1 MLRRVQAERAVG
13 LNYGQRAL
21 MLGAAHPVNFIG
33 TQDNTRAGARP
44 FTRLAHTARVFETV
58 FFGTRSEA
66 DQALAFV
73 ERLHRRV
80 RGELTEAAGSYPAGT
95 SYTAFD
101 PALMLWTIAVM
112 VDSAEAYYE
121 ALVRELSPVEKQG
134 LWQDYLLFG
143 ELFGMSRAAA
153 PQTYSEF
160 REYWEA
166 IWSGGRLHLTE
177 KAREVALAIAFEI
190 PLPLY
195 LHPQREIHNLVL
207 VGTLPPRARELF
219 GLSWTPLHRAAFRA
233 VAGGMRAA
241 RPVTPRVLRRGPNS
255 SSFALV
261 AQTEKQI
268 LAGGGAT
275 FSTAGP

>member
-1 MLRRVQAERAVG
+1 VHAERAVG

-33 TQDNTRAGARP
+33 TQDNTRSGARP

-73 ERLHRRV
+73 ERLHQRV
-80 RGELTEAAGSYPAGT
+80 RGELPEAAGPYPAGT

-121 ALVRELSPVEKQG
+121 TFVRELSPAEKQE
-134 LWQDYLLFG
+134 LWRDYLLFG
-143 ELFGMSRAAA
+143 ELFGMARDAA
-153 PQTYSEF
+153 PPSYPEF
-160 REYWEA
+160 REYWEE
-166 IWSGGRLHLTE
+166 IWTGDQLHLTAQ
-177 KAREVALAIAFEI
+177 AREVALAIAFEI

-207 VGTLPPRARELF
+207 VGTLPQRARELF
-219 GLSWTPLHRAAFRA
+219 GLAWTPLHRAAFRA
-233 VAGGMRAA
+233 VVGGLRAA
-241 RPVTPRVLRRGPNS
+241 RPVTPRSLRRGPNT
-255 SSFALV
+255 SSFELV

-275 FSTAGP
+275 FSAAGP

>member
-73 ERLHRRV
+73 ERLHQRV
-80 RGELTEAAGSYPAGT
+80 RGELSEAAGPYPAGT

-121 ALVRELSPVEKQG
+121 TFVRELSPAEKRG
-134 LWQDYLLFG
+134 LWRDYLLFG
-143 ELFGMSRAAA
+143 ELFGMSREAA
-153 PQTYSEF
+153 PQSYGEF
-160 REYWEA
+160 REYWEE
-166 IWSGGRLHLTE
+166 IWTGDQLHLTAE
-177 KAREVALAIAFEI
+177 AREVALAIAFEI

-195 LHPQREIHNLVL
+195 LHPQREVHNLVL

-233 VAGGMRAA
+233 LAGGLRAA
-241 RPVTPRVLRRGPNS
+241 RPVTPRVLRRGPNT
-255 SSFALV
+255 SSFDLV
-261 AQTEKQI
+261 AQTEKRI

-275 FSTAGP
+275 FSTARP

>member
-1 MLRRVQAERAVG
+1 VLRRVQAERAVG

-33 TQDNTRAGARP
+33 TQENTRSGARP
-44 FTRLAHTARVFETV
+44 FTRLTHTASVFETV

-73 ERLHRRV
+73 ERLHQRV
-80 RGELTEAAGSYPAGT
+80 RGELTEAAGPYPAGT

-121 ALVRELSPVEKQG
+121 TFVRELSPAEKQG
-134 LWQDYLLFG
+134 LWRDYLLFG
-143 ELFGMSRAAA
+143 ELFGMARDAA
-153 PQTYSEF
+153 PQSYGEF

-166 IWSGGRLHLTE
+166 IWTGDQLHLTA

-207 VGTLPPRARELF
+207 VGTLPQRARELF
-219 GLSWTPLHRAAFRA
+219 GLAWTPLHRAAFRA
-233 VAGGMRAA
+233 VVGGLRAA
-241 RPVTPRVLRRGPNS
+241 RSVTPRSLRRGPNT
-255 SSFALV
+255 SSFELV

-275 FSTAGP
+275 FSAAGP

>member
-1 MLRRVQAERAVG
+1 MG

-33 TQDNTRAGARP
+33 TQENTRSGARP
-44 FTRLAHTARVFETV
+44 FTRLTHTARVFETV

-73 ERLHRRV
+73 ERLHQRV
-80 RGELTEAAGSYPAGT
+80 RGELTEAAGPYPAGT

-121 ALVRELSPVEKQG
+121 ACVRELSPAEKQE
-134 LWQDYLLFG
+134 LWRDYLLFG
-143 ELFGMSRAAA
+143 ELFGMSREAA
-153 PQTYSEF
+153 PQSYGEF

-166 IWSGGRLHLTE
+166 IWTGDQLHLTA
-177 KAREVALAIAFEI
+177 KAREVALAIAFKI

-207 VGTLPPRARELF
+207 VGTLPQRARELF
-219 GLSWTPLHRAAFRA
+219 GLAWTPLHRAAFRA
-233 VAGGMRAA
+233 VVGGLRAA
-241 RPVTPRVLRRGPNS
+241 RPVTPRSLRRGPNT
-255 SSFALV
+255 SSFELV

-275 FSTAGP
+275 FSAAGP